1 MGLSVRFASG
11 HAVVTHVQEGSIA
24 AEDDQVQVGDVLDE
38 LYGEAINGRKRGA
51 ISALLSHFEGLPVY
65 ASFVKV
71 RSSLQIAGR
80 WLRHGHRVSIFNAFN
95 IRGL

>member
-1 MGLSVRFASG
+1 LCLRFASG
-11 HAVVTHVQEGSIA
+11 HAVVTHVQEGSVA

-71 RSSLQIAGR
+71 RSSLQVLHR
-80 WLRHGHRVSIFNAFN
+80 WLRLRHQASIFNAFN